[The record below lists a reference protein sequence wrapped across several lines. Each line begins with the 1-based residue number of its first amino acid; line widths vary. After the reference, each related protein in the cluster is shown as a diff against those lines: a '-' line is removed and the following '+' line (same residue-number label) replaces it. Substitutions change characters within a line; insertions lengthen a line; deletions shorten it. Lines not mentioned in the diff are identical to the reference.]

1 MLYMLDTDMCSYIIR
16 KRPISVL
23 ETLQKK
29 SELGASI
36 CISAITYAELLLGA
50 ERSQAREKH
59 LNLISGLV
67 ERLDKVLPWDAEAA
81 ESFSQLQAYLFSQG
95 TPIGNNDTMI
105 AGHAL
110 SVDAML
116 VTNNQR
122 HFRKVPDIKLENWN
136 SN

>member
-23 ETLQKK
+23 EALQKQ

-59 LNLISGLV
+59 LNLINELG
-67 ERLDKVLPWDAEAA
+67 ERLDKVLPWDDQAA
-81 ESFSQLQAYLFSQG
+81 ESFSKLQAYLFSQG

-110 SVDAML
+110 SVGSVL

-122 HFRKVPDIKLENWN
+122 HFSKVPNIQLENWN